1 MAAPLGEFGRIAR
14 FLAPLAEGC
23 PGAVGLKDDGAILSA
38 PDGWEIAATKDML
51 VEGVHFLPGDL
62 PRDLARKMLRVNL
75 SDLASMGAMPWVY
88 LLSFALPKRCDDG
101 WLAAFAEG
109 LAMDQREYAFSLAG
123 GDSVSTSG
131 PIVLDAVLL
140 GLVEQGRALRRTG
153 AGVGEDLW
161 LSGTLGDGA
170 LGLLAAQGALPGLD
184 HRDQEALVQRYR
196 LPQPRIAL
204 GRRLV
209 GLATAAMDVSD
220 GLAADAAK
228 LASASGLALEIDT
241 PAILLSDAAV
251 EAVAQD
257 ADLFER
263 VLTGGD
269 DYELLFTAPVEKRN
283 EINALSQELDV
294 PLARVGRALTGEAVR
309 LLDKDG
315 VPLSLAQA
323 GWVHG

>member
-1 MAAPLGEFGRIAR
+1 MVAPLGEFGRIAR

-23 PGAVGLKDDGAILSA
+23 PGALGLKDDGAVLTP

-51 VEGVHFLPGDL
+51 VEGVHFLPGDG

-75 SDLASMGAMPWVY
+75 SDLASMGARPWAY
-88 LLSFALPKRCDDG
+88 LLSFALPKRCDDS
-101 WLAAFAEG
+101 WLEAFAAG
-109 LAMDQREYAFSLAG
+109 LAMDQAEFGFVLAG
-123 GDSVSTSG
+123 GDSVSTPG
-131 PIVLDAVLL
+131 PVVLDAVLL
-140 GLVEQGRALRRTG
+140 GLVEQGQALRRTG
-153 AGVGEDLW
+153 AQPGDDLW

-170 LGLLAAQGALPGLD
+170 LGLLAAQGGLSDLDFLQQQALAD
-184 HRDQEALVQRYR
+184 RYR

-204 GRRLV
+204 GRGLV
-209 GLATAAMDVSD
+209 GLASAAMDVSD

-228 LASASGLALEIDT
+228 LAAASGVALDIDT
-241 PAILLSDAAV
+241 PSIRLSDPVAD
-251 EAVAQD
+251 AVAGD

-269 DYELLFTAPVEKRN
+269 DYELLFAAPTEKKN
-283 EINALSQELDV
+283 KIKELSLSLDL
-294 PLARVGRALTGEAVR
+294 PLTCIGRVAEGAGIR

-315 VPLSLAQA
+315 QVLDLAQP

>member
-23 PGAVGLKDDGAILSA
+23 PGALGLKDDGAVLSP

-51 VEGVHFLPGDL
+51 VEGVHFLPGDA

-75 SDLASMGAMPWVY
+75 SDLASMGARPWVY
-88 LLSFALPKRCDDG
+88 LLSFALPKRCDDD
-101 WLAAFAEG
+101 WLSAFADG
-109 LAMDQREYAFSLAG
+109 LAMDQQEFAFSLAG
-123 GDSVSTSG
+123 GDSVSTPG
-131 PIVLDAVLL
+131 PIVMDAVLL

-153 AGVGEDLW
+153 AQAGEDLW

-170 LGLLAAQGALPGLD
+170 LGLLAAQGGFPTLD
-184 HRDQEALVQRYR
+184 YVHQEALAARYR
-196 LPQPRIAL
+196 LPRPRIAL
-204 GRRLV
+204 GRRLI

-228 LASASGLALEIDT
+228 LAAASGLALDIDT
-241 PAILLSDAAV
+241 PTIPLSDAVA

-257 ADLFER
+257 AELFER

-269 DYELLFTAPVEKRN
+269 DYELLFTAPVEKRS
-283 EINALSQELDV
+283 EIKMLAQELDM
-294 PLARVGRALTGEAVR
+294 PLARIGRALAGDSVR

-315 VPLSLAQA
+315 APLSLART